1 MTSLFKLIGNG
12 DTMTGMTIA
21 VYAFA
26 AIIGIIILVCA
37 IFMIRNYLN
46 ARRKSGV
53 QLKSKT
59 ADKKKE
65 RRKQGL
71 FNYDVIDG
79 NDETEGLDP
88 TDPRNQERN
97 RKKKKHDNTRQ
108 VERVGMKAVK
118 AEPQKLTMSNKNTQK
133 VGLRKKT
140 DNAADTANAM
150 NESVMPVSNT
160 EPAIILDD
168 KNYEP
173 DIDFD
178 NTPEP
183 SQPVTPEP
191 SFDDNDYNGFSIE
204 GIPQTHV
211 QPRRPAPMASPEPV
225 EQLPQPQFAAPQQLA
240 MNTQVPMP
248 AQQSVQPQQQ
258 PVGRHAAPK
267 HDENPFNAENPFA
280 NMIDPSALK

>member
-1 MTSLFKLIGNG
+1 MTSLFKLIGSG
-12 DTMTGMTIA
+12 DTMTGMTRA
-21 VYAFA
+21 VYVFT
-26 AIIGIIILVCA
+26 AIIGIVILVCA

-59 ADKKKE
+59 AEKKKE

-79 NDETEGLDP
+79 EDETEGLDP
-88 TDPRNQERN
+88 TDPRNQKHD
-97 RKKKKHDNTRQ
+97 RKKKKHDVRQ

-118 AEPQKLTMSNKNTQK
+118 TEPQKLTMSNKSTQK

-140 DNAADTANAM
+140 DNAAGPANTM
-150 NESVMPVSNT
+150 NESVMPASNT

-183 SQPVTPEP
+183 SQTVPPEP

-204 GIPQTHV
+204 GMPQTPV
-211 QPRRPAPMASPEPV
+211 QS
-225 EQLPQPQFAAPQQLA
+225 QQ
-240 MNTQVPMP
+240 P
-248 AQQSVQPQQQ
+248 AQPA
-258 PVGRHAAPK
+258 GRHAAPK

-280 NMIDPSALK
+280 NMIDPSALKQ

>member
-12 DTMTGMTIA
+12 DTMTGMTRA

-37 IFMIRNYLN
+37 VFMIRNYLN
-46 ARRKSGV
+46 ERRKSGV

-59 ADKKKE
+59 AEKKKE

-79 NDETEGLDP
+79 EDETEGLDP
-88 TDPRNQERN
+88 TDPCNQKRD
-97 RKKKKHDNTRQ
+97 RKKKKHAVRQ

-118 AEPQKLTMSNKNTQK
+118 TEPQKLTISNKNTQK
-133 VGLRKKT
+133 VGLRKNT
-140 DNAADTANAM
+140 DNAAPAASTANTM
-150 NESVMPVSNT
+150 NEPVT

-168 KNYEP
+168 SNYEP

-183 SQPVTPEP
+183 SQPTAQQP

-204 GIPQTHV
+204 GMPQTPV
-211 QPRRPAPMASPEPV
+211 QPA
-225 EQLPQPQFAAPQQLA
+225 
-240 MNTQVPMP
+240 
-248 AQQSVQPQQQ
+248 Q

-267 HDENPFNAENPFA
+267 HDENPFNAANPFA
-280 NMIDPSALK
+280 NMIDPAALKQ

>member
-1 MTSLFKLIGNG
+1 
-12 DTMTGMTIA
+12 MTGMTRA
-21 VYAFA
+21 VYAFS

-46 ARRKSGV
+46 AHRKSGV

-59 ADKKKE
+59 AEKKKE
-65 RRKQGL
+65 RRKQGF

-79 NDETEGLDP
+79 EDETEGLDP
-88 TDPRNQERN
+88 TDPRNQKHD
-97 RKKKKHDNTRQ
+97 RKKKKHDVRQ

-118 AEPQKLTMSNKNTQK
+118 TEPQKLTMSNKSTRK
-133 VGLRKKT
+133 ASLRKKT
-140 DNAADTANAM
+140 DNAAGTANTM
-150 NESVMPVSNT
+150 NEPVMPVSNT
-160 EPAIILDD
+160 EPVIILDD

-183 SQPVTPEP
+183 S
-191 SFDDNDYNGFSIE
+191 FDDNDYNGFSIE
-204 GIPQTHV
+204 GMPQT
-211 QPRRPAPMASPEPV
+211 P
-225 EQLPQPQFAAPQQLA
+225 
-240 MNTQVPMP
+240 
-248 AQQSVQPQQQ
+248 VQPQQPAQ
-258 PVGRHAAPK
+258 PAGRHAAPK

>member
-1 MTSLFKLIGNG
+1 MTSLFKLIGSG
-12 DTMTGMTIA
+12 DTMTGMTRA
-21 VYAFA
+21 VYAFT
-26 AIIGIIILVCA
+26 AIIGIVILVCA

-59 ADKKKE
+59 AEKKKE

-79 NDETEGLDP
+79 EDETEGLDP
-88 TDPRNQERN
+88 TDPRNQKHD
-97 RKKKKHDNTRQ
+97 RKKKKRDVRQ
-108 VERVGMKAVK
+108 ATRVGMKAVK
-118 AEPQKLTMSNKNTQK
+118 TEPQKLTISNKSTQK
-133 VGLRKKT
+133 VVLSKKT
-140 DNAADTANAM
+140 DNAAPNASTANTI
-150 NESVMPVSNT
+150 NDPVT

-183 SQPVTPEP
+183 SQTVPPEP

-204 GIPQTHV
+204 GMPQT
-211 QPRRPAPMASPEPV
+211 P
-225 EQLPQPQFAAPQQLA
+225 
-240 MNTQVPMP
+240 
-248 AQQSVQPQQQ
+248 VQPQQPAQ
-258 PVGRHAAPK
+258 PAGRSAAPK

>member
-1 MTSLFKLIGNG
+1 MTSLFKLIGSG
-12 DTMTGMTIA
+12 DTMTGMTRA
-21 VYAFA
+21 VYVFA
-26 AIIGIIILVCA
+26 AIIGIIILVCV

-59 ADKKKE
+59 AEKKKE

-79 NDETEGLDP
+79 EDETEGLDP
-88 TDPRNQERN
+88 TDPRNQKHD
-97 RKKKKHDNTRQ
+97 RKKKKRDVRQ
-108 VERVGMKAVK
+108 ATRVGMKAVK
-118 AEPQKLTMSNKNTQK
+118 TEPQKLTISNKSTQK
-133 VGLRKKT
+133 VVLSKKT
-140 DNAADTANAM
+140 DNAAPNASTANTI
-150 NESVMPVSNT
+150 NDPVT

-183 SQPVTPEP
+183 SQAVPPEP
-191 SFDDNDYNGFSIE
+191 SFDDNDYNSFSIE
-204 GIPQTHV
+204 GMPQI
-211 QPRRPAPMASPEPV
+211 
-225 EQLPQPQFAAPQQLA
+225 
-240 MNTQVPMP
+240 P
-248 AQQSVQPQQQ
+248 AQSQQ
-258 PVGRHAAPK
+258 PAQPAGRHAAPK

>member
-1 MTSLFKLIGNG
+1 MTSLFKLIGSG
-12 DTMTGMTIA
+12 DTMTGMTRA
-21 VYAFA
+21 VYAFT
-26 AIIGIIILVCA
+26 AIIGIVILVCA

-59 ADKKKE
+59 AEKKKE
-65 RRKQGL
+65 RRKQGF

-79 NDETEGLDP
+79 EDETEGLDP
-88 TDPRNQERN
+88 TDPRNQKHD
-97 RKKKKHDNTRQ
+97 RKKKKHDVRQ

-118 AEPQKLTMSNKNTQK
+118 TEPQKLTMSNKSTRK
-133 VGLRKKT
+133 ASLRKKT
-140 DNAADTANAM
+140 DNAAGTANTM
-150 NESVMPVSNT
+150 NEPVMPVSNT
-160 EPAIILDD
+160 EPVIILDD

-183 SQPVTPEP
+183 SQTVPPEP

-204 GIPQTHV
+204 GMPQTPV
-211 QPRRPAPMASPEPV
+211 QS
-225 EQLPQPQFAAPQQLA
+225 QQ
-240 MNTQVPMP
+240 P
-248 AQQSVQPQQQ
+248 AQPA
-258 PVGRHAAPK
+258 GRHAAPK

-280 NMIDPSALK
+280 NMIDPSALKQ

>member
-1 MTSLFKLIGNG
+1 MTSLFKLIGSG
-12 DTMTGMTIA
+12 DTMTGMTRA
-21 VYAFA
+21 VYAFT
-26 AIIGIIILVCA
+26 AIIGIVILVCA

-59 ADKKKE
+59 AEKKKE

-79 NDETEGLDP
+79 EDETEGLDP
-88 TDPRNQERN
+88 TDPRNQKHD
-97 RKKKKHDNTRQ
+97 RKKKKRDVRQ
-108 VERVGMKAVK
+108 ATRVGMKAVK
-118 AEPQKLTMSNKNTQK
+118 TEPQKLTISNKSTQK
-133 VGLRKKT
+133 VVLSKKT
-140 DNAADTANAM
+140 DNAAPNASTANTI
-150 NESVMPVSNT
+150 NDPVT

-183 SQPVTPEP
+183 SQTVPPEP
-191 SFDDNDYNGFSIE
+191 SFDDNDYNSFSIE
-204 GIPQTHV
+204 GMPQI
-211 QPRRPAPMASPEPV
+211 
-225 EQLPQPQFAAPQQLA
+225 
-240 MNTQVPMP
+240 P
-248 AQQSVQPQQQ
+248 AQSQQ
-258 PVGRHAAPK
+258 PAQPAGRHAAPK

-280 NMIDPSALK
+280 NMIDPSALKQ

>member
-1 MTSLFKLIGNG
+1 MTSLFKLIGSG
-12 DTMTGMTIA
+12 DTMTGMTRA
-21 VYAFA
+21 VYAFT
-26 AIIGIIILVCA
+26 AIIGIVILVCA

-59 ADKKKE
+59 AENKKE

-79 NDETEGLDP
+79 EDETEGLDP
-88 TDPRNQERN
+88 TDPRNQKHD
-97 RKKKKHDNTRQ
+97 RKKKKHDVRQ
-108 VERVGMKAVK
+108 VKRVGMQAVK
-118 AEPQKLTMSNKNTQK
+118 TEPQKLTISNKSTLK

-140 DNAADTANAM
+140 DNAAPTASTANTM
-150 NESVMPVSNT
+150 NEPVT

-183 SQPVTPEP
+183 S
-191 SFDDNDYNGFSIE
+191 FDDNDYNGFSIE
-204 GIPQTHV
+204 GMPQTPV
-211 QPRRPAPMASPEPV
+211 QP
-225 EQLPQPQFAAPQQLA
+225 PQQ
-240 MNTQVPMP
+240 P
-248 AQQSVQPQQQ
+248 AQPA
-258 PVGRHAAPK
+258 GRSAAPK

>member
-1 MTSLFKLIGNG
+1 MTSLFKLIGSG
-12 DTMTGMTIA
+12 DTMTGMTRA
-21 VYAFA
+21 VYAFT
-26 AIIGIIILVCA
+26 AIIGIVILVCA

-59 ADKKKE
+59 AKKKKE
-65 RRKQGL
+65 HRKQGL

-79 NDETEGLDP
+79 EDETEGLDP
-88 TDPRNQERN
+88 TDPRNQKHD
-97 RKKKKHDNTRQ
+97 RKKKKHDVRQ

-118 AEPQKLTMSNKNTQK
+118 TEPQKLTISNKSTRK

-140 DNAADTANAM
+140 DNAAPSASTANTM
-150 NESVMPVSNT
+150 NEPV
-160 EPAIILDD
+160 IILDD

-183 SQPVTPEP
+183 SQLVTPEP

-204 GIPQTHV
+204 GMPQT
-211 QPRRPAPMASPEPV
+211 P
-225 EQLPQPQFAAPQQLA
+225 
-240 MNTQVPMP
+240 
-248 AQQSVQPQQQ
+248 VQPQQPAQ
-258 PVGRHAAPK
+258 PAGRHAAPK

>member
-1 MTSLFKLIGNG
+1 MTSLFKLIGSG
-12 DTMTGMTIA
+12 DTMTGMTRA
-21 VYAFA
+21 VYVFT
-26 AIIGIIILVCA
+26 AIIGIVILVCA

-59 ADKKKE
+59 AEKKKE

-79 NDETEGLDP
+79 EDEMEGLDP
-88 TDPRNQERN
+88 TDPRNQKHD
-97 RKKKKHDNTRQ
+97 RKKKKHDVRQ

-118 AEPQKLTMSNKNTQK
+118 TEPQKLTMSNKSTRK

-140 DNAADTANAM
+140 DNAVPSASTTDNTM
-150 NESVMPVSNT
+150 NEPVT
-160 EPAIILDD
+160 EPVIILDD

-183 SQPVTPEP
+183 SQTVPPEPEP

-204 GIPQTHV
+204 GMPQTPV
-211 QPRRPAPMASPEPV
+211 QS
-225 EQLPQPQFAAPQQLA
+225 QQ
-240 MNTQVPMP
+240 P
-248 AQQSVQPQQQ
+248 AQPA
-258 PVGRHAAPK
+258 GRHAAPK

-280 NMIDPSALK
+280 NMIDPSALKQ

>member
-1 MTSLFKLIGNG
+1 MTSLFKLIGSG
-12 DTMTGMTIA
+12 DTMTGMTRA
-21 VYAFA
+21 VYAFT
-26 AIIGIIILVCA
+26 AIIGIVILVCA

-59 ADKKKE
+59 AEKKKE
-65 RRKQGL
+65 RKKQGF

-79 NDETEGLDP
+79 EDETEGLDP
-88 TDPRNQERN
+88 TDPRNQKHD
-97 RKKKKHDNTRQ
+97 RKKKKHDVRQ
-108 VERVGMKAVK
+108 VKRVGMKAVK
-118 AEPQKLTMSNKNTQK
+118 TEPQKLTISNKSTQK
-133 VGLRKKT
+133 VVLSKKT
-140 DNAADTANAM
+140 DNAAPNASTANTI
-150 NESVMPVSNT
+150 NDPVT

-183 SQPVTPEP
+183 SQTVPPEP
-191 SFDDNDYNGFSIE
+191 SFDDNDYNSFSIE
-204 GIPQTHV
+204 GMPQT
-211 QPRRPAPMASPEPV
+211 P
-225 EQLPQPQFAAPQQLA
+225 
-240 MNTQVPMP
+240 
-248 AQQSVQPQQQ
+248 VQPQQPAQ
-258 PVGRHAAPK
+258 PAGRHAAPK

>member
-1 MTSLFKLIGNG
+1 MTSLFKLIGSG
-12 DTMTGMTIA
+12 DTMTGMTRA
-21 VYAFA
+21 VYAFT
-26 AIIGIIILVCA
+26 AIIGIVILVCA

-59 ADKKKE
+59 AEKKKE

-79 NDETEGLDP
+79 EDETEGLDP
-88 TDPRNQERN
+88 TDPRNQKHD
-97 RKKKKHDNTRQ
+97 RKKKKRDVRQ
-108 VERVGMKAVK
+108 ATRVGMKAVK
-118 AEPQKLTMSNKNTQK
+118 TEPQKLTISNKSTQK
-133 VGLRKKT
+133 VVLSKKT
-140 DNAADTANAM
+140 DNAAPNASTANTI
-150 NESVMPVSNT
+150 NDPVT

-183 SQPVTPEP
+183 SQTVPPEP

-204 GIPQTHV
+204 GMPQTPV
-211 QPRRPAPMASPEPV
+211 QS
-225 EQLPQPQFAAPQQLA
+225 QQ
-240 MNTQVPMP
+240 P
-248 AQQSVQPQQQ
+248 AQPA
-258 PVGRHAAPK
+258 GRHAAPK

>member
-1 MTSLFKLIGNG
+1 MTSLFKLIGSG
-12 DTMTGMTIA
+12 DTMTGMTRA
-21 VYAFA
+21 VYAFT
-26 AIIGIIILVCA
+26 AIIGIVILVCA

-59 ADKKKE
+59 AEKKKE

-79 NDETEGLDP
+79 EDETEGLDP
-88 TDPRNQERN
+88 TDPRNQKHD
-97 RKKKKHDNTRQ
+97 RKKKKHDVRQ

-118 AEPQKLTMSNKNTQK
+118 QEPQKLTMSNKSTQK
-133 VGLRKKT
+133 VVLSKKT
-140 DNAADTANAM
+140 DNAAPNASTANTI
-150 NESVMPVSNT
+150 NDPVT

-183 SQPVTPEP
+183 SQTVPPEP

-204 GIPQTHV
+204 GMPQI
-211 QPRRPAPMASPEPV
+211 
-225 EQLPQPQFAAPQQLA
+225 
-240 MNTQVPMP
+240 P
-248 AQQSVQPQQQ
+248 AQSQQ
-258 PVGRHAAPK
+258 PAQPAGRHAAPK

>member
-12 DTMTGMTIA
+12 DTMTGMTRA

-26 AIIGIIILVCA
+26 AIIGIIILVCV

-59 ADKKKE
+59 AEKKKE

-79 NDETEGLDP
+79 DDETEGLDP
-88 TDPRNQERN
+88 TDPRNQKRD
-97 RKKKKHDNTRQ
+97 RKKKKHAVRQ

-118 AEPQKLTMSNKNTQK
+118 TEPLKLTMSNKSAQK
-133 VGLRKKT
+133 VGLRKRT
-140 DNAADTANAM
+140 DDTAPAASAANTM
-150 NESVMPVSNT
+150 NEPVT

-168 KNYEP
+168 SNYEP

-178 NTPEP
+178 NTPES

-204 GIPQTHV
+204 GIPQTPV
-211 QPRRPAPMASPEPV
+211 QPA
-225 EQLPQPQFAAPQQLA
+225 
-240 MNTQVPMP
+240 
-248 AQQSVQPQQQ
+248 Q

-267 HDENPFNAENPFA
+267 HDENPFNAANPFA

>member
-1 MTSLFKLIGNG
+1 MTSLFKLIGSG
-12 DTMTGMTIA
+12 DTMTGMTRA
-21 VYAFA
+21 VYAFT

-59 ADKKKE
+59 AEKKKE

-79 NDETEGLDP
+79 EDETEGLDP
-88 TDPRNQERN
+88 TDPRNQKHD
-97 RKKKKHDNTRQ
+97 RKKKKHDVRQ
-108 VERVGMKAVK
+108 VKRVGMKAVK
-118 AEPQKLTMSNKNTQK
+118 TEPQKLTISNKSTQK
-133 VGLRKKT
+133 VVLSKKT
-140 DNAADTANAM
+140 DNAAPNASTANTI
-150 NESVMPVSNT
+150 NDPVT

-183 SQPVTPEP
+183 SQTVPPEP
-191 SFDDNDYNGFSIE
+191 SFDDNDYNSFSIE
-204 GIPQTHV
+204 GMPQI
-211 QPRRPAPMASPEPV
+211 
-225 EQLPQPQFAAPQQLA
+225 
-240 MNTQVPMP
+240 P
-248 AQQSVQPQQQ
+248 AQSQQ
-258 PVGRHAAPK
+258 PAQPAGRHAAPK

>member
-1 MTSLFKLIGNG
+1 MTSLFKLIGSG
-12 DTMTGMTIA
+12 DTMTGMTRA
-21 VYAFA
+21 VYAFT
-26 AIIGIIILVCA
+26 AIIGIAILVCA

-59 ADKKKE
+59 AEKKKE

-79 NDETEGLDP
+79 EDETEGLDP
-88 TDPRNQERN
+88 TDPRNQKHD
-97 RKKKKHDNTRQ
+97 RKKKKHDVQ
-108 VERVGMKAVK
+108 HVERVGMKAVK
-118 AEPQKLTMSNKNTQK
+118 TEPQKLTMSNKSTRK

-140 DNAADTANAM
+140 DNAEGTANTM
-150 NESVMPVSNT
+150 NEPVMPASNT
-160 EPAIILDD
+160 EPVIILDD

-183 SQPVTPEP
+183 SQTVPPEP
-191 SFDDNDYNGFSIE
+191 SFDDNDYNSFSIE
-204 GIPQTHV
+204 GMPQI
-211 QPRRPAPMASPEPV
+211 
-225 EQLPQPQFAAPQQLA
+225 
-240 MNTQVPMP
+240 P
-248 AQQSVQPQQQ
+248 AQSQQ
-258 PVGRHAAPK
+258 PAQPAGRHAAPK

-280 NMIDPSALK
+280 NMIDPSALKQ

>member
-46 ARRKSGV
+46 ARRKSGI

-59 ADKKKE
+59 AEKKKE

-79 NDETEGLDP
+79 EDETEGLDP
-88 TDPRNQERN
+88 TDPRNQKHD
-97 RKKKKHDNTRQ
+97 RKKKKRDVRH

-118 AEPQKLTMSNKNTQK
+118 TEPQKLTISNKSTQK
-133 VGLRKKT
+133 VGLRKKP
-140 DNAADTANAM
+140 DNAADTM
-150 NESVMPVSNT
+150 NESVMSASNT

-183 SQPVTPEP
+183 S
-191 SFDDNDYNGFSIE
+191 FDDNDYNGFSIE
-204 GIPQTHV
+204 GMPQT
-211 QPRRPAPMASPEPV
+211 P
-225 EQLPQPQFAAPQQLA
+225 
-240 MNTQVPMP
+240 
-248 AQQSVQPQQQ
+248 VQPQQQ
-258 PVGRHAAPK
+258 PVMNPQVPMQPMPSQQSVQSAPVQPQATPSVGRHAAPK
-267 HDENPFNAENPFA
+267 HDDNPFNAENPFA

>member
-1 MTSLFKLIGNG
+1 MTSLFKLIGSG
-12 DTMTGMTIA
+12 DTMTGMTRA
-21 VYAFA
+21 VYAFT
-26 AIIGIIILVCA
+26 AIIGIVILVCA

-59 ADKKKE
+59 AEKKKE

-79 NDETEGLDP
+79 EDETEGLDP
-88 TDPRNQERN
+88 TDPRNQKHD
-97 RKKKKHDNTRQ
+97 RKKKKHDVRQ
-108 VERVGMKAVK
+108 VKRVGMKAVK
-118 AEPQKLTMSNKNTQK
+118 TEPQKLTISNKSTQK
-133 VGLRKKT
+133 VVLSKKT
-140 DNAADTANAM
+140 DNAAPNASTANTI
-150 NESVMPVSNT
+150 NDPVT

-183 SQPVTPEP
+183 SQTVPPEP
-191 SFDDNDYNGFSIE
+191 SFDDNDYNSFSIE
-204 GIPQTHV
+204 GMPQI
-211 QPRRPAPMASPEPV
+211 
-225 EQLPQPQFAAPQQLA
+225 
-240 MNTQVPMP
+240 P
-248 AQQSVQPQQQ
+248 AQSQQ
-258 PVGRHAAPK
+258 PAQPAGRHAAPK

>member
-1 MTSLFKLIGNG
+1 MTSLFKLIGSG
-12 DTMTGMTIA
+12 DTMTGMTRA
-21 VYAFA
+21 VYVFA
-26 AIIGIIILVCA
+26 AIIGIIILVCV

-59 ADKKKE
+59 AEKKKE

-79 NDETEGLDP
+79 EDETEGLDP
-88 TDPRNQERN
+88 TDPRNQKHD
-97 RKKKKHDNTRQ
+97 RKKKKHDVRQ

-118 AEPQKLTMSNKNTQK
+118 TEPQKLTMSNKSTQK
-133 VGLRKKT
+133 VVLSKKT
-140 DNAADTANAM
+140 DNAAPNASTANTI
-150 NESVMPVSNT
+150 NDPVT

-183 SQPVTPEP
+183 SQTAPPEP
-191 SFDDNDYNGFSIE
+191 SFDDNDYNSFSIE
-204 GIPQTHV
+204 GMPQI
-211 QPRRPAPMASPEPV
+211 
-225 EQLPQPQFAAPQQLA
+225 
-240 MNTQVPMP
+240 P
-248 AQQSVQPQQQ
+248 AQSQQ
-258 PVGRHAAPK
+258 PAQPAGRHAAPK

>member
-1 MTSLFKLIGNG
+1 MTSLFKLIGSG
-12 DTMTGMTIA
+12 DTMTGMTRA
-21 VYAFA
+21 VYAFT
-26 AIIGIIILVCA
+26 AIIGIVILVCA

-59 ADKKKE
+59 AEKKKE

-79 NDETEGLDP
+79 EDETEGLDP
-88 TDPRNQERN
+88 TDPRNQKHD
-97 RKKKKHDNTRQ
+97 RKKKKRDVRQ
-108 VERVGMKAVK
+108 ATRVGMKAVK
-118 AEPQKLTMSNKNTQK
+118 TEPQKLTISNKSTQK
-133 VGLRKKT
+133 VVLSKKT
-140 DNAADTANAM
+140 DNAAPNASTANTI
-150 NESVMPVSNT
+150 NDPVT

-183 SQPVTPEP
+183 SQTVPPEP

-204 GIPQTHV
+204 GMPQT
-211 QPRRPAPMASPEPV
+211 
-225 EQLPQPQFAAPQQLA
+225 
-240 MNTQVPMP
+240 P
-248 AQQSVQPQQQ
+248 AQSQQ
-258 PVGRHAAPK
+258 PAQPAGRSAAPK

>member
-12 DTMTGMTIA
+12 DTMTGMTRA

-37 IFMIRNYLN
+37 VFMIRNYLN
-46 ARRKSGV
+46 ERRKSGI

-59 ADKKKE
+59 AEKKKE

-79 NDETEGLDP
+79 ENETEGLNP
-88 TDPRNQERN
+88 TDPRNQKRD
-97 RKKKKHDNTRQ
+97 RKKKKHAVRQ

-118 AEPQKLTMSNKNTQK
+118 TEPQKLTISNKNTQK

-140 DNAADTANAM
+140 DNAAPAASTANTM
-150 NESVMPVSNT
+150 NEPVT

-168 KNYEP
+168 SNYEP

-183 SQPVTPEP
+183 SQPTAQQP

-204 GIPQTHV
+204 GMPQTPV
-211 QPRRPAPMASPEPV
+211 QP
-225 EQLPQPQFAAPQQLA
+225 
-240 MNTQVPMP
+240 
-248 AQQSVQPQQQ
+248 AQT
-258 PVGRHAAPK
+258 VGRHAAPK
-267 HDENPFNAENPFA
+267 HDENPFNAANPFA
-280 NMIDPSALK
+280 NMIDPAALKQ